1 MEQCFGTDELPS
13 ARQDVHPEEK
23 QRLLSHRNCHL
34 LTATCVGLGTYTA
47 IHSLRGWCEQQWS
60 QVHGQTKLRS
70 EGNCPPRHARIQ
82 ARRAQSRQ
90 RTTRQGEEPEA
101 GDRDRFARG
110 GRLQSGKPVR
120 EQAQS
125 RENQTPRA
133 LRQDGGNPQIVT
145 PEIVVGSQDVG
156 SQDVRTQE
164 HGAQGDCSQ
173 DFIAQYDPQIGGTE
187 INVAQ
192 INVAEIERAQIDGAA
207 EYRNEAAYRIAE
219 HIAHDAA

>member
-1 MEQCFGTDELPS
+1 MH
-13 ARQDVHPEEK
+13 AEEK
-23 QRLLSHRNCHL
+23 QRQLPNRNWHL
-34 LTATCVGLGTYTA
+34 LTATCVDLGTYTA

-60 QVHGQTKLRS
+60 QVHGQTKLRT

-90 RTTRQGEEPEA
+90 RTTRQGEESEA

-120 EQAQS
+120 EQTQS

-133 LRQDGGNPQIVT
+133 LRQDGGNPQIIS
-145 PEIVVGSQDVG
+145 PEIVVRPQDLRSKDFRPQDVRPE
-156 SQDVRTQE
+156 DVRTEDFRTQE

-173 DFIAQYDPQIGGTE
+173 DFIPQYDPQNDGTE
-187 INVAQ
+187 INAAQ
-192 INVAEIERAQIDGAA
+192 IERAQIDGAA
-207 EYRNEAAYRIAE
+207 EYRNEATYRIAE
-219 HIAHDAA
+219 HVAHDAA